1 MQPQEKQRPSRQ
13 LPLAAATETGLLTRE
28 KPWPPWAIN
37 PTVWRQWLQTQQS
50 RQCSL
55 CQPAG
60 CPASPSPGPS
70 MSRDSTPALPTRQ
83 EEDSAP
89 PASDTLGESGAGAE
103 LGEDEKKHVDRG

>member
-1 MQPQEKQRPSRQ
+1 MLWEESLSCVVSTTSRSHSVT
-13 LPLAAATETGLLTRE
+13 LWVCLAAAGMRKPVKVVTR
-28 KPWPPWAIN
+28 
-37 PTVWRQWLQTQQS
+37 
-50 RQCSL
+50 SL

-60 CPASPSPGPS
+60 CRASPSPGPS
-70 MSRDSTPALPTRQ
+70 MSRDSTPALPTRR